1 MNEYQIKKSQLI
13 NYLNDYISKPFYMKN
28 VFIGIKVKL
37 LNNQKISQ
45 KQFNSITKF
54 LVNEKRFKNRFSKE
68 QIETYFQSL
77 IKNQSNNTHTL
88 CEFMVG

>member
-1 MNEYQIKKSQLI
+1 MNEYQIKKNQLI
-13 NYLNDYISKPFYMKN
+13 HYLNDYISKPFYMKN

-54 LVNEKRFKNRFSKE
+54 LVNEKRFRNRFTKE

-77 IKNQSNNTHTL
+77 IKNQSHNTHNLT
-88 CEFMVG
+88 EFMIG